1 MEGRRGCI
9 EDMCKDSA
17 AEDGPMSQTLGNK
30 PWQIDGGIDADRS
43 KSFGGIE
50 VRV

>member
-9 EDMCKDSA
+9 EDMFKDSA
-17 AEDGPMSQTLGNK
+17 VEDDPMSQTLGNK

-43 KSFGGIE
+43 KSCSEIE